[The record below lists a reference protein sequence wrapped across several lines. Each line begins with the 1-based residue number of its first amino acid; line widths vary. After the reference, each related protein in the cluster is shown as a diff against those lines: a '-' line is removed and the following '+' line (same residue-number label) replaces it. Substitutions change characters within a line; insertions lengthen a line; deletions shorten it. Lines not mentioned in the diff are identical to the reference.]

1 MDPGRRPV
9 VLRGARQVG
18 KTWLVRDLAERSGRD
33 LIELNFERDPR
44 QKRWFAGN
52 DPREI
57 LGELSLALNREIIVG
72 QSLLFLDEIQAAGEL
87 LAKLRWFYEE
97 LPELPVVA
105 AGSLLEF
112 TLEDH
117 AFSMP
122 VGRIT
127 YRHIEPLSFPEFL
140 DAHGQA
146 RLVAALAAWRA
157 EDDLSPAAHHA
168 ATDWFDRYSMIGGMP
183 AVVAADVAG
192 REPRECREMQRE
204 LMATYRAD
212 FAKYSGRMDRDI
224 LDSVL
229 TTIAASVGSKFV
241 YARVGQGV
249 KQHQARRG
257 LEMLAAARLCHL
269 VRHSAANGLPLAS
282 EARDNF
288 RKAVLLDVGLLH
300 GLLGTPAA
308 GSFPSRDAL
317 SSIIRGQL
325 ADQLAAQQLRLRE
338 TGPGDGPELY
348 YWQREGSRSGEIDYL
363 VQAHGHIVPIELK
376 SGAAGSMKSLHQF
389 MFDKRLDLAVRCDA
403 NPPSIMDVA
412 LKTTRGDP
420 VRYRLV
426 CIPAYLLW
434 NLGEI
439 LAGPFAGPVR

>member
-439 LAGPFAGPVR
+439 LAGPFTGPVR

>member
-1 MDPGRRPV
+1 
-9 VLRGARQVG
+9 
-18 KTWLVRDLAERSGRD
+18 
-33 LIELNFERDPR
+33 
-44 QKRWFAGN
+44 
-52 DPREI
+52 
-57 LGELSLALNREIIVG
+57 
-72 QSLLFLDEIQAAGEL
+72 
-87 LAKLRWFYEE
+87 LRWFYEE

-112 TLEDH
+112 TLAEH
-117 AFSMP
+117 GFSMP

-146 RLVAALAAWRA
+146 DLSAALTAWRI
-157 EDDLSPAAHHA
+157 DGDLSPAAHQA
-168 ATDWFDRYSMIGGMP
+168 ATDWFDRYTMIGGMP
-183 AVVAADVAG
+183 AVVASDVAG

-229 TTIAASVGSKFV
+229 TTVAASVGAKFV

-249 KQHQARRG
+249 KQHQAKRG

-269 VRHSAANGLPLAS
+269 IRHSAANGLPLGS

-317 SSIIRGQL
+317 SSRVRGQL

-338 TGPGDGPELY
+338 TGPGDGPDLY

-363 VQAHGHIVPIELK
+363 VQAHGHIVPIELM

-426 CIPAYLLW
+426 CIPHYLLW
-434 NLGEI
+434 NLDEI
-439 LAGPFAGPVR
+439 LAGPLAGPAR